1 MNIWGQSQ
9 NIHYLLYLI
18 RSGERMNRFNIK
30 GSKHAGSM
38 TGSMLRRF
46 FWGLGAAVLTYV
58 VVPKMRR
65 MAKPAI
71 EKGVSS
77 VKELAERGRQTIEE
91 YRAQK
96 EDAVDMI
103 KDASMEQ
110 VEVQKDAISGKIN
123 ALQETIDRLK
133 NEIME
138 LRNKL

>member
-1 MNIWGQSQ
+1 
-9 NIHYLLYLI
+9 
-18 RSGERMNRFNIK
+18 
-30 GSKHAGSM
+30 HAGSM

-71 EKGVSS
+71 EKGVSG
-77 VKELAERGRQTIEE
+77 VKELAERGKQTIEE

-96 EDAVDMI
+96 DDTVDMV
-103 KDASMEQ
+103 KDASLEHIQ
-110 VEVQKDAISGKIN
+110 VERDKVMSKVNALSKIN

-133 NEIME
+133 KEIMG
-138 LRNKL
+138 LKNKL